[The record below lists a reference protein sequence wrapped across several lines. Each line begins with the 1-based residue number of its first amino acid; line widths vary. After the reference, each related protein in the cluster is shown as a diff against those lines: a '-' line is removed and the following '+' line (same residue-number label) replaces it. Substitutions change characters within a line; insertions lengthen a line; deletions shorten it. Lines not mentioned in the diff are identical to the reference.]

1 MPLCQYNPF
10 PLVLGESAARSEIR
24 HLDYRSADEILVAAG
39 EVGSGTGMSLF
50 SPSTSG
56 NNFLLIEFKWEM
68 YITTADW
75 YACGIKLAP
84 FPSDYAV
91 LLACSFQ
98 SQIAFLYIDLNLR
111 VVES

>member
-1 MPLCQYNPF
+1 
-10 PLVLGESAARSEIR
+10 
-24 HLDYRSADEILVAAG
+24 
-39 EVGSGTGMSLF
+39 MSLF

-56 NNFLLIEFKWEM
+56 NNLLLIEFKWEM

-98 SQIAFLYIDLNLR
+98 SQIAFLYIDLNVR